1 MDHTLSIC
9 LFQIFYCTAT
19 LLNSTCYL
27 PFPYNLVLMNIIM
40 IILFSK
46 SNSDFYKVSKIDT
59 CKNSFIQSYVLYCI
73 NPTNKGFQILLLK
86 PVTNLWW
93 IGIGP
98 IMTNCLGMNSCP
110 IVWSNG
116 SMLIE
121 PNRQN
126 WGTNNSF
133 LL

>member
-1 MDHTLSIC
+1 MVHTLSIC

-59 CKNSFIQSYVLYCI
+59 CKNSFIQSYELYCI

-86 PVTNLWW
+86 PVKKFMMDWYRTHNDKLPWDEF
-93 IGIGP
+93 
-98 IMTNCLGMNSCP
+98 MSNCLKQWKHAYRPKQAKFRN
-110 IVWSNG
+110 
-116 SMLIE
+116 
-121 PNRQN
+121 QK
-126 WGTNNSF
+126 
-133 LL
+133 